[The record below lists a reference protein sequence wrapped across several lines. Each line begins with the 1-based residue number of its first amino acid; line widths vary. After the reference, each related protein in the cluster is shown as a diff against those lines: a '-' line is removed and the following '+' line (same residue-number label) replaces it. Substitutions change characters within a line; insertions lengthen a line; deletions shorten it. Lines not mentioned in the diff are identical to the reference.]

1 MTIKRS
7 TLFKCVQHIS
17 VQGEGAPTAGLNQSL
32 KRPSKTGGRLLY
44 RMLST
49 SMVWSVW
56 CTITF
61 P

>member
-1 MTIKRS
+1 MP
-7 TLFKCVQHIS
+7 HGS
-17 VQGEGAPTAGLNQSL
+17 VQGKGVPTAGLNQSL
-32 KRPSKTGGRLLY
+32 KRLSRTGGRLLY
-44 RMLST
+44 SRLST